1 MPGIPP
7 AAQPH
12 MARPPGT
19 SRAGWV
25 SLQVGVLFLSSSALV
40 SGIALLLA
48 ITLWRPQQQP
58 APLSRPEARLLAGLS
73 LLLLLGTALSAKAGL
88 LAWLGLGNWLPFFW
102 LFLAIRPYLA
112 TTAARQRVAFWLCAA
127 TVPVVVVAWLQ
138 HVLGWKGQLDALG
151 GLIRWPMNDP
161 ITGTSLFD
169 NPNVTGA
176 WLALVMPFAVQRA
189 LQPHQ
194 RLWTR
199 LLGWGLALSSVATL
213 MLSASRNAMATL
225 LLTWPASGGRRLR
238 WGVLAMAAVYGAL
251 VLTSLHGNLPEP
263 LTLLVPTS
271 LSNKL
276 QQLEEG
282 ARPLQA
288 QRDQIYAAALQ
299 WLGQHPWW
307 GVGEQGFGTLYRA
320 KIQADLGS
328 TATVAITHA
337 HSTPLE
343 FGLSHGI
350 PALAL
355 LGWVV
360 IEPIVRATLGW
371 RHQSLAPAN
380 RCWWLAALVLIWVNL
395 WDVPFFDSRLNM
407 ASWLVLAAV
416 SALVTPVDASENGS
430 DQ

>member
-1 MPGIPP
+1 
-7 AAQPH
+7 

-48 ITLWRPQQQP
+48 ISLWRPQQQP
-58 APLSRPEARLLAGLS
+58 APLSRPEARLLAALS
-73 LLLLLGTALSAKAGL
+73 LLMLLGTALSAKAGP
-88 LAWLGLGNWLPFFW
+88 LAWLGLANWLPFFW
-102 LFLAIRPYLA
+102 FFLAIRPYLA
-112 TTAARQRVAFWLCAA
+112 TAAARQRVAFWLCAA

-138 HVLGWKGQLDALG
+138 HVMGWKGQLDALG

-176 WLALVMPFAVQRA
+176 WLALVMPFAVQRG

-194 RLWTR
+194 RLGTR

-213 MLSASRNAMATL
+213 VLSASRNAMATL
-225 LLTWPASGGRRLR
+225 LLTWPASGSRRLR
-238 WGVLAMAAVYGAL
+238 WGVLALAGIYGAL
-251 VLTSLHGNLPEP
+251 VLASLHGNLPEP
-263 LTLLVPTS
+263 LTLVVPAG

-288 QRDQIYAAALQ
+288 QRHQIYAAALQ
-299 WLGQHPWW
+299 WLAQQPWW

-343 FGLSHGI
+343 FALSHGI

-355 LGWVV
+355 LAWVV
-360 IEPIVRATLGW
+360 IAPLLRATNGW
-371 RHQSLAPAN
+371 RRGTLDPIN
-380 RCWWLAALVLIWVNL
+380 RAWWLAALVLIWVNI
-395 WDVPFFDSRLNM
+395 WDVPFFDSRLNI
-407 ASWLVLAAV
+407 AGWLVLAG
-416 SALVTPVDASENGS
+416 LSETAPHNGS
-430 DQ
+430 QASKPTGQRQ